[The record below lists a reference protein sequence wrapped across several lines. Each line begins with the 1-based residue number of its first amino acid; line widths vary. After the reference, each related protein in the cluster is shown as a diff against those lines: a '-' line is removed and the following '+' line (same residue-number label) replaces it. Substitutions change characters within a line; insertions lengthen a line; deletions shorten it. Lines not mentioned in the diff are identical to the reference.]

1 MSASLELIT
10 WACPGWE
17 AIAIKTLEL
26 RHFHLEKVTANMLSK
41 EAHEY
46 TRSFYSYQ
54 VWYFQ
59 FLGAWQAPLAANRW
73 QRRLHELR
81 FSLILIIVSVM
92 LLFFAIRV
100 LGNMDQL
107 SVILQVFFIF
117 ATEVSCMSKLL
128 SIRWRQKQ
136 HAKLIDE
143 MHSED
148 FRPRDSS
155 ESLTFQSTAELAMK
169 LRNYY
174 GLMSLLAAG
183 LILVTQYFVD
193 NSSLP
198 LSMYE
203 PCDIA
208 SAGCYCGLYLYHV
221 LSLMPTCWLN
231 IAFDSFV
238 QSLLYFLRVQL
249 DMLTGRLENL
259 GAVLTPRDDDH
270 IALQLRECCVYYN
283 RIVRLRDMVADFIK
297 VPCSVQLLCSVL
309 VLVSNFYDMSINMGE
324 TTFIIKTATYQLV
337 MLMQIF
343 IICYAADDVTHQSS
357 LLCHAL
363 YKANWTTWNKAN
375 RKMCLLMMLRFDK
388 PLYMHTLNHTQSF
401 SLTTF
406 STVCSG
412 LLSINNI
419 FN

>member
-1 MSASLELIT
+1 MSLFGVGGL
-10 WACPGWE
+10 
-17 AIAIKTLEL
+17 AIKTIEL

-46 TRSFYSYQ
+46 TRSFYFYQ

-59 FLGAWQAPLAANRW
+59 FLGAWQAPLDANWW
-73 QRRLHELR
+73 QRWLHELR
-81 FSLILIIVSVM
+81 FYLILAIVSVM

-107 SVILQVFFIF
+107 SVILQVFFMF
-117 ATEVSCMSKLL
+117 ATEVSCMIKLL
-128 SIRWRQKQ
+128 SIRWRQQQ
-136 HAKLIDE
+136 HAELIDE
-143 MHSED
+143 MHSHD
-148 FRPRDSS
+148 FRPRDAS
-155 ESLTFQSTAELAMK
+155 ESLTFQSTTKLAMK

-174 GLMSLLAAG
+174 GVMSLLAAG
-183 LILVTQYFVD
+183 LILITQYFVD
-193 NSSLP
+193 NSALP

-208 SAGCYCGLYLYHV
+208 STGCYWGLYLYHV
-221 LSLMPTCWLN
+221 LSLMPTCGLN

-259 GAVLTPRDDDH
+259 GAVLTPKDDVH

-309 VLVSNFYDMSINMGE
+309 VLVSNFYDISINTGKTAFM
-324 TTFIIKTATYQLV
+324 IKTAMYQLV

-343 IICYAADDVTHQSS
+343 IICYAADEVTHQSS
-357 LLCHAL
+357 LLCHSL
-363 YKANWTTWNKAN
+363 YKSNWTSWNKAN

-388 PLYMHTLNHTQSF
+388 PLYMRTLNHTQSF

-406 STVCSG
+406 STVCSV
-412 LLSINNI
+412 LLSIYNI
-419 FN
+419 FNY